1 MKVAPL
7 PPPRPIEKGQPPFPS
22 NPALKIENLSSPAE
36 MGGGGGGGAYY
47 VVTSWNGDRK
57 AIYQD
62 NK

>member
-1 MKVAPL
+1 MWKLHPS

-36 MGGGGGGGAYY
+36 MGEGGGAYY